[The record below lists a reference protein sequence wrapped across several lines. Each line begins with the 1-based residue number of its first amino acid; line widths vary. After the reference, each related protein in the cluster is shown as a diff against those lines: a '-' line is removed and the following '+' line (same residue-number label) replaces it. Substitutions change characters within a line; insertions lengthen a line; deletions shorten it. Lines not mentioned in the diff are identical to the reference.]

1 MDYLLIKVSANLEGA
16 IAPRIVFCGCSAGA
30 VNNGGKVLGLL
41 FTDLS
46 TTYNCL
52 SHEVLIVKLHTYGF
66 GFAACAKTHV

>member
-1 MDYLLIKVSANLEGA
+1 MDYLLIKISTNLEGT
-16 IAPRIVFCGCSAGA
+16 IAPRIVFCRCSTSA
-30 VNNGGKVLGLL
+30 VDNGGEVLGLL